1 MSILQAVMTA
11 PLMGS
16 GPRVTWAS
24 IDYASVNEGQQNT
37 VYLNF
42 ENWDNTSVYWYLV
55 DANNNQ
61 ITGQTSSANAG
72 SFSPGTGN
80 YTNYAS
86 FNFTFSNDATTEGSL
101 EYYIRLEDVN
111 GNPLMARQ
119 GAYTVNDT
127 SFNLGTLLV
136 NGSSLAWGSTNST
149 TPTYAAYTFP
159 DTSTG
164 SVHTFDGTKYVLTSQ
179 YGVAP
184 TLTFNLWFYPT
195 SNLVSVISEL
205 GQPTENSGWHYNM
218 LEIDN
223 DGKLK
228 GRVWAMGVGANSVGS
243 VNLNA
248 WNHVHFYYDHAT
260 TTFGISLNNET
271 PVTSNVGG
279 VRLTSDTN
287 ATYWGIGLTDT
298 NPVGYMVT
306 GARYQGKFDILSIN
320 DSITG
325 SNYNTTKA
333 KYGF

>member
-1 MSILQAVMTA
+1 
-11 PLMGS
+11 MGGAIYTLTPAATNIDEGAGLLFTVGGTGIVDGTYYWTIETNAGDVSETS
-16 GPRVTWAS
+16 GSFT
-24 IDYASVNEGQQNT
+24 
-37 VYLNF
+37 
-42 ENWDNTSVYWYLV
+42 
-55 DANNNQ
+55 
-61 ITGQTSSANAG
+61 ITGNSG
-72 SFSPGTGN
+72 SFTVTPS
-80 YTNYAS
+80 A
-86 FNFTFSNDATTEGSL
+86 DATTEGVETFIVYLRSGS
-101 EYYIRLEDVN
+101 IT
-111 GNPLMARQ
+111 G
-119 GAYTVNDT
+119 TVLASETITINDT
-127 SFNLGTLLV
+127 SFNLGTLVV
-136 NGSSLAWGSTNST
+136 NGSSLAWGSTNAT
-149 TPTYAAYTFP
+149 TPTYTAYTFP

-164 SVHTFDGTKYVLTSQ
+164 SVHTLDGTQYVLTSQ

-184 TLTFNLWFYPT
+184 TLNFNLWFYPT

-228 GRVWAMGVGANSVGS
+228 GRVWSMGVGVNSVGS

-306 GARYQGKFDILSIN
+306 GARYQGKFDILSID

-325 SNYNTTKA
+325 SNYNSTKA